1 MVNKI
6 HSLQSLFWCG
16 LAAFSALT
24 AFSAAPLAPP
34 NVHEAADQYLQYPW
48 RTVDPPAQTPAPD
61 GYKPFHMEH
70 YGRHGARWIVLDFEY
85 TQPAQIMQEAHD
97 KGKLTPLGEEVY
109 RLVADQNT
117 RGASRRGD
125 LTEIGAEEHRA
136 IARRMAAAYPEI
148 FAPGNHVDARSS
160 VKLRCIISMLN
171 ELNELKAAQPSLD
184 IACDASEADMH
195 YMVPEWSDSAKKV
208 KQQAYEKY
216 LIPFHS
222 KHLSQGKFLK
232 KLFNDRKYADSVPLQ
247 LLADRLIVMLG
258 AMQSHPGAPW
268 LTEKVFSPE
277 EIRHAWLKNNA
288 IWFFEAGNSPM
299 TKGLIPYEKAATLRN
314 IIASADTAAVSP
326 RSGANLRFGHDG
338 IVIALATLMEFD
350 DLWQPIDSLEQLEG
364 RWHDYWIIPTACN
377 IQIVFY
383 RPDGRPSPD
392 NVLVKV
398 LLNEKE
404 VRLPV
409 APAPQGHPYYRWTD
423 LRGYYLNKLDSF
435 SKTINPS

>member
-1 MVNKI
+1 M
-6 HSLQSLFWCG
+6 L
-16 LAAFSALT
+16 SALT
-24 AFSAAPLAPP
+24 VFGGTPLPPP
-34 NVHEAADQYLQYPW
+34 NAHEAADQYLQYPW

-136 IARRMAAAYPEI
+136 IARRMATGFPEI
-148 FAPGNHVDARSS
+148 FAAGNHVEARSS
-160 VKLRCIISMLN
+160 VKLRCIMSMLN
-171 ELNELKAAQPSLD
+171 ELTELKAAQPALD
-184 IACDASEADMH
+184 ISFDASEADMH
-195 YMVPEWSDSAKKV
+195 YMVPEWSDSAKNV
-208 KQQAYEKY
+208 KHQAYETY
-216 LIPFHS
+216 LFPFNA
-222 KHLSQGKFLK
+222 KHLSKGQFLK
-232 KLFNDRKYADSVPLQ
+232 KLFNDKQYADSVPLQ

-258 AMQSHPGAPW
+258 AMQSHPDAPW

-277 EIRHAWLKNNA
+277 EIHHAWLKNNA

-299 TKGLIPYEKAATLRN
+299 TKGIIPFEKAATLRN
-314 IIASADTAAVSP
+314 IIASADTAVTSP

-350 DLWQPIDSLEQLEG
+350 DLWEPIDSLEQLEG
-364 RWHDYWIIPTACN
+364 RWHDYRLIPTACN
-377 IQIVFY
+377 IQMVFY
-383 RPDGRPSPD
+383 RPEGNPSAD

-398 LLNEKE
+398 MLNEKE

-409 APAPQGHPYYRWTD
+409 PAAKEGHPYYRWVD
-423 LRGYYLNKLDSF
+423 LRRFYLDKLDSF
-435 SKTINPS
+435 SNQNNPS